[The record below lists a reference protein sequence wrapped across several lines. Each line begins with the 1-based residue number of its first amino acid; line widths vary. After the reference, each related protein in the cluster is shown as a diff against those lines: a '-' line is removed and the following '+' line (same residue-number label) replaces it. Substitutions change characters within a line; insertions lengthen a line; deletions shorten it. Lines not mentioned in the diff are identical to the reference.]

1 MTMSESSVSKI
12 DKSFPDVYPRIDGFA
27 MACSNAWI
35 AATFFFLFQ
44 MNLTLGPV
52 KPNRGAAMPAEP
64 FMRSLM

>member
-1 MTMSESSVSKI
+1 MSESSVSKI
-12 DKSFPDVYPRIDGFA
+12 NKSFPDGYPRIDGFA

-35 AATFFFLFQ
+35 AATLSLFQ